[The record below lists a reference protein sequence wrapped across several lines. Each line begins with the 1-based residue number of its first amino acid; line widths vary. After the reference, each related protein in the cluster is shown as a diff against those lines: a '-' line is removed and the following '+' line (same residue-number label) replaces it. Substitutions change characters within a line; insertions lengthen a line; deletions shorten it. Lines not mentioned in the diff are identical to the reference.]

1 MKDLRRLLVVIP
13 AAALMACLAGIFLT
27 RGSMANLPFLRA
39 RGRHVTSELVDQ
51 RPWQTAKAVAALA
64 VSAEEKEYAR
74 QALRVA
80 DHEVDQA
87 FAQALRQASLE
98 VKQLTPEAQGLQ
110 QKVATLQQ
118 MVKEDQAKVDSLGA
132 AAKSHPGANT
142 DDLDVAKAQLQLDKD
157 ELADAE
163 DDFARA
169 SGDKRGEIQQELSA
183 REAEMKK
190 YEEQNGDLTQT
201 AVASSKRYGT
211 LAGRVGAWFDQRSRM
226 DALQQAQ
233 TQADD
238 DAKSLTAQH
247 DAIEKQLSTA
257 DSAAATAGDS
267 DGSESRVARSRVARL
282 GQMHSLAQIHG
293 ILDDRVQT
301 QQQLSQIYGRWIN
314 QVTLQHGIVLH
325 LILQSLAWIAFLAL
339 FSVLAAMAANK
350 MLDRLKIDRRRLH
363 TLRTLIVLGIQLFAL
378 LLIVLVIVGPPSQI
392 PVILGF
398 ATAGI
403 TVVFQDFII
412 AFFGWFVLMGKNGIS
427 VGDWVEVNGVAGEVV
442 EVGLFRTSLLETG
455 NWTDKGHPTGR
466 RVTMMNSFAITGQYF
481 NLTTSGQWLWDE
493 ITVHVPSGPEGYK
506 VIGAIRQALTDE
518 TAKDTKE
525 AGAEWQSVTRQHGLS
540 QFSAEPSI
548 DLRPAASGV
557 DVVVR
562 YMTRAG
568 NRFDLRNKIYQAVI
582 ALLRQQDEEAAAS
595 AEKAEHKAV
604 G

>member
-13 AAALMACLAGIFLT
+13 AAVLVACVVGLFLT

-39 RGRHVTSELVDQ
+39 ARGRRVSTGELVDQ

-74 QALRVA
+74 QALRLA

-87 FAQALRQASLE
+87 FAQALRQASLD
-98 VKQLTPEAQGLQ
+98 VKHLTPEAQALQ
-110 QKVATLQQ
+110 QKVNTLEQ
-118 MVKEDQAKVDSLGA
+118 MVKEDQAKVDPLAA
-132 AAKSHPGANT
+132 AAKSNPGADT

-157 ELADAE
+157 ELTDAE

-169 SGDKRGEIQQELSA
+169 SGDKRGEIQQELTA

-190 YEEQNGDLTQT
+190 YDEQNGDLTQT

-211 LAGRVGAWFDQRSRM
+211 LAGRIGAWLDQRSRM
-226 DALQQAQ
+226 DSLQQAQ
-233 TQADD
+233 AQADA
-238 DAKSLTAQH
+238 DAKSLAAQH
-247 DAIEKQLSTA
+247 DAIEKQLSA
-257 DSAAATAGDS
+257 EDSAAASVSDS
-267 DGSESRVARSRVARL
+267 NGSKSRVARL
-282 GQMHSLAQIHG
+282 GQMHALAQIHG

-314 QVTLQHGIVLH
+314 QVNLQHGIVLH

-339 FSVLAAMAANK
+339 FSVLAAMMANK

-363 TLRTLIVLGIQLFAL
+363 TLRTLIILGIQLFAL
-378 LLIVLVIVGPPSQI
+378 LLIVLVIFGPPSQM

-427 VGDWVEVNGVAGEVV
+427 VGDWVEINGVVGEVV

-481 NLTTSGQWLWDE
+481 NLSTSGQWLWDE
-493 ITVHVPSGPEGYK
+493 ITVHVPSGPEGYR
-506 VIGAIRQALTDE
+506 VIAAIRQALADE

-525 AGAEWQSVTRQHGLS
+525 AEAEWQTVTRQHGLS

-562 YMTRAG
+562 YVTRAG

-582 ALLRQQDEEAAAS
+582 ALLHQQDEEAAA
-595 AEKAEHKAV
+595 AEKAEQKAL

>member
-1 MKDLRRLLVVIP
+1 MKELRRLLVVIP
-13 AAALMACLAGIFLT
+13 AAVLVACLVGIFLT

-39 RGRHVTSELVDQ
+39 RGRRTVSSDLVDQ

-64 VSAEEKEYAR
+64 VSAEEKEHAR
-74 QALRVA
+74 QALRLA

-87 FAQALRQASLE
+87 FAQALRQASLD
-98 VKQLTPEAQGLQ
+98 VKKLTPEAQGLQ
-110 QKVATLQQ
+110 QQVATLQQ
-118 MVKEDQAKVDSLGA
+118 MVKEDQAKVDPLAA
-132 AAKSHPGANT
+132 AAKSNPSVNT

-169 SGDKRGEIQQELSA
+169 SGDKRGEIQQELA
-183 REAEMKK
+183 TREAEMKK
-190 YEEQNGDLTQT
+190 FDEQNADLTQT

-211 LAGRVGAWFDQRSRM
+211 LAGRVGAWFDQRSRL
-226 DALQQAQ
+226 DALREAQAQ
-233 TQADD
+233 ADA
-238 DAKSLTAQH
+238 DAKSLSAQH
-247 DAIEKQLSTA
+247 DAIQKQMSVA
-257 DSAAATAGDS
+257 DSAAATASDS
-267 DGSESRVARSRVARL
+267 DGSKSKVARL
-282 GQMHSLAQIHG
+282 GQMHSMAQIHG

-325 LILQSLAWIAFLAL
+325 LILQSVAWIAFLAL
-339 FSVLAAMAANK
+339 FSVLAAMAVNK

-363 TLRTLIVLGIQLFAL
+363 TLRTVIVLGIQLFTL
-378 LLIVLVIVGPPSQI
+378 LLIVLVIFGPPSQM

-427 VGDWVEVNGVAGEVV
+427 VGDWVEINGVVGEVV

-481 NLTTSGQWLWDE
+481 NLSTSGQWLWDE

-506 VIGAIRQALTDE
+506 VIAAIRQALVEE
-518 TAKDTKE
+518 TAKDAKE
-525 AGAEWQSVTRQHGLS
+525 AEAEWQTVTRQHGLS
-540 QFSAEPSI
+540 QFSSEPSI

-562 YMTRAG
+562 YVTRAG

-582 ALLRQQDEEAAAS
+582 ALLHQQDEEAAAAKE
-595 AEKAEHKAV
+595 AEQKAL